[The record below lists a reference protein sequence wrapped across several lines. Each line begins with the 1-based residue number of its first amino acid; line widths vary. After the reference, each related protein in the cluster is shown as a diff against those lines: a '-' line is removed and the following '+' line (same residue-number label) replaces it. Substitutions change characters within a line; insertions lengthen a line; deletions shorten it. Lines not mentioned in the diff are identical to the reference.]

1 MGTFNNKIEA
11 EYNPPKQWILS
22 RALSYHSEEME
33 ESPLQA
39 VGIKCPK
46 SKITCS
52 KGFKT
57 DLASVPRGIW
67 WLIAPWDIAR
77 AAIIHDLLYLRIR
90 QYRKKNLLN
99 PNKSTENP
107 RTISQAKKTAD
118 NIFLMAMKDSD
129 PKVSSWKIYAAYYA
143 VHWFGRWSIIPREDD
158 PNV

>member
-11 EYNPPKQWILS
+11 EFNPPKQWVLSRILS
-22 RALSYHSEEME
+22 YQNDKINVVALK
-33 ESPLQA
+33 
-39 VGIKCPK
+39 GIGVNAPDN
-46 SKITCS
+46 KITCY

-57 DLASVPRGIW
+57 DLASTPKIMW
-67 WLIAPWDIAR
+67 TLLAPWDIAR

-107 RTISQAKKTAD
+107 RTILQAKKAAD
-118 NIFLMAMKDSD
+118 NVFLMAMKDSN

-143 VHWFGRWSIIPREDD
+143 VHWFGRWSIIPRGDD